1 MGSNP
6 ISRSNTPS
14 DTRTRAGAG
23 ARDVTREAG
32 FVLIVVGAVVAGA
45 LGWFG
50 NLPGDLRFDRG
61 SVRVYAPLASM
72 LVVSIVLTL
81 LLALLRRLF

>member
-1 MGSNP
+1 M
-6 ISRSNTPS
+6 
-14 DTRTRAGAG
+14 
-23 ARDVTREAG
+23 TREAG

-45 LGWFG
+45 GVLVFTGALGWFG
-50 NLPGDLRFDRG
+50 NLPGDMRFERG

>member
-1 MGSNP
+1 M
-6 ISRSNTPS
+6 
-14 DTRTRAGAG
+14 
-23 ARDVTREAG
+23 
-32 FVLIVVGAVVAGA
+32 LIVVGAVVVGAGVLVFTGA

-50 NLPGDLRFDRG
+50 NLPGDLRFERG

>member
-1 MGSNP
+1 M
-6 ISRSNTPS
+6 
-14 DTRTRAGAG
+14 
-23 ARDVTREAG
+23 TREAG

-45 LGWFG
+45 GVLVVTGALGWFG
-50 NLPGDLRFDRG
+50 NLPGDMRFERG